1 MRKKLT
7 IKLLIV
13 VLVLLATIGIVN
25 VNATGYTYDHKGKVI
40 YSTDG
45 FTVNQTPYI
54 YETLGIEAKT
64 FSDAN
69 PSDLFVYKGADMGAA
84 DEAIGDTL
92 IYLLDS
98 GGTNKTSTLYVFN
111 SGLKLQRE
119 IAYLKYNP
127 ATLVENGTDLTMIK

>member
-13 VLVLLATIGIVN
+13 ALVLLATIGIVN

-54 YETLGIEAKT
+54 YETLGIEAKMK
-64 FSDAN
+64 
-69 PSDLFVYKGADMGAA
+69 PSTKLASS
-84 DEAIGDTL
+84 
-92 IYLLDS
+92 LLA
-98 GGTNKTSTLYVFN
+98 STRCPCF
-111 SGLKLQRE
+111 R
-119 IAYLKYNP
+119 P
-127 ATLVENGTDLTMIK
+127 LTQLSR